1 MRFKIKKNNNIIGMI
16 KILITEIIEILVN
29 LISII
34 KINNNNLKDLLF
46 NGKRIL
52 VKIIKAIDTLQIV
65 MILIK

>member
-46 NGKRIL
+46 NGKLIL